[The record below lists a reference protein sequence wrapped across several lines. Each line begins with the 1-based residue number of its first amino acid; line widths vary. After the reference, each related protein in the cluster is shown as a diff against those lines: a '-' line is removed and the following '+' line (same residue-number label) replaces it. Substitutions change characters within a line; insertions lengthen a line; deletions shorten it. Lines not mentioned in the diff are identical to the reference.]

1 MMLIMKKIYMK
12 PEMQAIKIKN
22 RSHLLVGSPLYM
34 NVKEAAYDEGDMED
48 L

>member
-1 MMLIMKKIYMK
+1 MK
-12 PEMQAIKIKN
+12 PEMQAVKIKS

-34 NVKEAAYDEGDMED
+34 NVKGDYYEGDMED